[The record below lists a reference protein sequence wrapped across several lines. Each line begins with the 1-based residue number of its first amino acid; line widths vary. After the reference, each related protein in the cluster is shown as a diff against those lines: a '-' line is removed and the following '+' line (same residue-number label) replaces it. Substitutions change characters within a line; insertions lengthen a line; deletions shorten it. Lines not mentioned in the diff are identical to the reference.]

1 MSAPDLTRC
10 PDAVLL
16 QPLGPHSW
24 SVRLPNGHELA
35 GVIHRVDREAAAAL
49 APGQQIT
56 IEICPADFSVGKI
69 VLGGRASDQRPTEK
83 AAVVA
88 ASSRF

>member
-16 QPLGPHSW
+16 QSLGPHSW
-24 SVRLPNGHELA
+24 RVRLPNGHELA
-35 GVIHRVDREAAAAL
+35 GVIHRADRDAASAL
-49 APGQQIT
+49 APGQRIT

-69 VLGGRASDQRPTEK
+69 VLR
-83 AAVVA
+83 
-88 ASSRF
+88 